1 MRFFCH
7 ARVVWLANHDSEAE
21 TAVSAPAC
29 RVMGCDDIRGAAN

>member
-1 MRFFCH
+1 MRFFFR

-29 RVMGCDDIRGAAN
+29 RVMGIRGAAN